1 MQLQCLGFS
10 LWWLLLM
17 LSMGSRVLAS
27 VVVQHRFS
35 CPVACGVFLDQGSNH
50 CPLIGRQTPKY
61 WTIREIP
68 KLSII
73 VFKSETENIV

>member
-1 MQLQCLGFS
+1 MP
-10 LWWLLLM
+10 
-17 LSMGSRVLAS
+17 SMGSRVLAS
-27 VVVQHRFS
+27 D
-35 CPVACGVFLDQGSNH
+35 PGACGVFLDQGSNH

-73 VFKSETENIV
+73 VFKSETESIV

>member
-1 MQLQCLGFS
+1 
-10 LWWLLLM
+10 M
-17 LSMGSRVLAS
+17 LSVGSRVLAS
-27 VVVQHRFS
+27 GVVPHGFS
-35 CPVACGVFLDQGSNH
+35 CPVACGIFPDQGSNQ

-73 VFKSETENIV
+73 VFKSKTENIVNLIMPPMGKSHCV